1 MLAVKIGHQTSGS
14 APSTT
19 LRTPNVLGEE
29 KKKSEGFF
37 ATIYFSHDNNLGRNE
52 RYELQEII
60 FKK

>member
-29 KKKSEGFF
+29 KKNQRGFLQLF
-37 ATIYFSHDNNLGRNE
+37 ILAMITIWGGMKDMSY
-52 RYELQEII
+52 
-60 FKK
+60 KK